1 MYRILISGYYGFN
14 NIGDESILRTMIE
27 DLREKIDDI
36 EITVLSQNPR
46 DTMEKYAVYAVD
58 RMAPTQII
66 KAIRHCDVLLFGGG
80 SLLQDATSSSSIFYY
95 LAILRT
101 AHFFKKKVLL
111 YSQGVGPIRRPWN
124 RRLTAR
130 CLRNIDDIA
139 VRDEASAQLLTDI
152 GVDSQ
157 KITVTADP
165 VMRAHRGDIAKG
177 AELLSAIGCEKDS
190 QRPLMGWAIKST
202 DLSASFLDEV
212 AKSIDWLKEER
223 GVDSL
228 LIPFHYEQDAVVVKT
243 IAEKVSCD
251 VYTIT
256 EKYLS
261 DEMLAIIGNLDFLV
275 GVRLHS
281 LIFAAIMEVPM
292 IGISYDPK
300 VDAFMESIGN
310 HCLADVDHFRFGD
323 FPRAFDETVEN
334 HDRILAVTA
343 DKTAELTARLEAYD
357 DRIRMVVYDCCGHEG
372 EAQVPIFPRE
382 EMVDS
387 VEMTPPEEVSEA
399 DAPPSETKK
408 KTGIAAVIGGVMMV
422 TVLAK
427 VFGILRESLQA
438 SVFGAVDAFY
448 ASYNKTIY
456 LFTTV
461 AYAMCIAAVPFIT
474 KAMAKSRK
482 EGERVANHLV
492 TYSLLIAF
500 IAMGIWELVTLPGI
514 ADWLMVSP
522 TEDMLFY
529 MRIMALTLPVIVAT
543 YLFVAVFQSMDHF
556 TLQGSMSLPYSL
568 FLILFLLFFAKG
580 SSLTAYVI
588 AVSLAWLLQFAMT
601 IPYAVKERY
610 VYKPYLALR
619 SGYIGS
625 FNKMVVV
632 TIITTSA
639 YLFCYLIDASHAEQ
653 LGFGVTT
660 AFYYADKIFT
670 PLTTTFIYSIGVV
683 LFPKLNRK
691 FAGTNYREYMEYVW
705 GITSNTLVIVFPVC
719 AILTV
724 LGEPMIKVL
733 FENGEF
739 TSADTA
745 MTTAVFMMYALGM
758 AGFSV
763 IDLLNKSFF
772 TMNRLFAPFA
782 ISMIVIGLNAILDQM
797 FGFSGA
803 AVAFSTAVTMSVGAV
818 ITVMVMFRKK
828 ECRGIVN
835 LCPAVKSFLIALVV
849 AFVAWVLKDLLL
861 WDSDGKLLLVIKS
874 VFIGIVGM
882 IVFFMGSYA
891 LRLTEITDAL
901 KKRKKEKA

>member
-27 DLREKIDDI
+27 DLREKIEDI
-36 EITVLSQNPR
+36 EITVLSQDPR
-46 DTMEKYAVYAVD
+46 DTMEKYGVYAVD
-58 RMAPTQII
+58 RMAPMQII
-66 KAIRHCDVLLFGGG
+66 NAIRRCDVLLFGGG
-80 SLLQDATSSSSIFYY
+80 SLLQDATSSGSIFYY
-95 LAILRT
+95 LGILRM
-101 AHFFKKKVLL
+101 ARLFKKKVLL
-111 YSQGVGPIRRPWN
+111 YSQGVGPIRWALN

-130 CLRNIDDIA
+130 CLRKVDDIA
-139 VRDEASAQLLTDI
+139 VRDEASAQLLAEI

-157 KITVTADP
+157 RITVTADP
-165 VMRAHRGDIAKG
+165 VMRAHRGNVAKG
-177 AELLSAIGCEKDS
+177 AELLGAMGYEKKS

-202 DLSASFLDEV
+202 DLSAPFLDEV
-212 AKSIDWLKEER
+212 AKSIRWLKEER

-228 LIPFHYEQDAVVVKT
+228 LIPFHYEQDAVVVKA
-243 IAEKVSCD
+243 IAEKVSGD
-251 VYTIT
+251 VYAIT

-261 DEMLAIIGNLDFLV
+261 DEMLAIIGNLDYLV

-292 IGISYDPK
+292 MGISYDPK
-300 VDAFMESIGN
+300 VDAFMESIGGS
-310 HCLADVDHFRFGD
+310 CISDVEHFRFDD
-323 FPRAFDETVEN
+323 FCGAFDEMAEN
-334 HDRILAVTA
+334 RERMLAVTA
-343 DKTAELTARLEAYD
+343 EKTAELTARLEAYD
-357 DRIRMVVYDCCGHEG
+357 DRIRSVVYSCCGHEG
-372 EAQVPIFPRE
+372 EVQPPILPQRE
-382 EMVDS
+382 NMDV
-387 VEMTPPEEVSEA
+387 VEAE
-399 DAPPSETKK
+399 PSEENAEAIAPSSEKKK
-408 KTGIAAVIGGVMMV
+408 KTGVAAVIGGVMMI

-438 SVFGAVDAFY
+438 NVFGAVDAFY

-492 TYSLLIAF
+492 TYSLLLALIAL
-500 IAMGIWELVTLPGI
+500 GVWELATLPGF
-514 ADWLMVSP
+514 ADVLMASP
-522 TEDMLFY
+522 SADVLFY
-529 MRIMALTLPVIVAT
+529 MRIMALTLPVIVVT
-543 YLFVAVFQSMDHF
+543 YLLVAVFQSMDHF

-568 FLILFLLFFAKG
+568 FLIAFLLFFAKG
-580 SSLTAYVI
+580 SSLTVYVI
-588 AVSLAWLLQFAMT
+588 AVSSAWLLQFAMT
-601 IPYAVKERY
+601 IPYTVKERY
-610 VYKPYLALR
+610 VYKPYLVLR

-625 FNKMVVV
+625 FNKMVIV

-653 LGFGVTT
+653 LGPGVTT

-691 FAGTNYREYMEYVW
+691 FAGTNLREYMEYVW
-705 GITSNTLVIVFPVC
+705 SITSNTLIIVFPVC

-733 FENGEF
+733 FESGEF

-745 MTTAVFMMYALGM
+745 ATTAVFMMYALGM

-782 ISMIVIGLNAILDQM
+782 ISLTVIGLNAVLDQL
-797 FGFSGA
+797 FGYNGA
-803 AVAFSTAVTMSVGAV
+803 VVALSTALTMSVGAV
-818 ITVMVMFRKK
+818 LTVMVMFRKK

-835 LCPAVKSFLIALVV
+835 LRPAIKSLLIAIVV
-849 AFVAWVLKDLLL
+849 AFVALFLKDLLL
-861 WDSDGKLLLVIKS
+861 WDSDGKLLLVFKS

-882 IVFFMGSYA
+882 FVFFLGSYA
-891 LRLTEITDAL
+891 LKLTEITDAL
-901 KKRKKEKA
+901 KRRRKEKS